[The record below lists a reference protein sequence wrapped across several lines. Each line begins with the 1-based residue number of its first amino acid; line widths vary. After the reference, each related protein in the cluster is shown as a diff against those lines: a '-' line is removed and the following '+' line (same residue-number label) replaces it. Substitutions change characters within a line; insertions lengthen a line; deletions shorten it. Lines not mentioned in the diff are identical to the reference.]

1 MNMNRN
7 TLKYIAVIAML
18 ADHIALA
25 FVGMNNPA
33 GVIMRVIGRLTAPIM
48 CYFLAEGFFHT
59 RSKKK
64 YGTRLLVFAL
74 ISQVPFSYLLTGRLL
89 SGRLNMMFT
98 LFFCFMILVCLEKI
112 ENRFLRMLSCL
123 GIFLLCTK
131 SDWGIVAPLWVIVFT
146 AFRDDKKKMNICYL
160 VVCLFWTARSI
171 SLAVGDGDIW
181 YSGLWQAGTVLALP
195 ILSSYNGEPGKGS
208 RLSKWFF
215 YWFYPIHIFIIA
227 VVFRKGLLGI

>member
-1 MNMNRN
+1 MNRN

-18 ADHIALA
+18 TDHIALA
-25 FVGMNNPA
+25 FIGMNNPA

-64 YGTRLLVFAL
+64 YGTRLLAFAL

-89 SGRLNMMFT
+89 SSRLNMMFT
-98 LFFCFMILVCLEKI
+98 LFFCFMILVCFEKI
-112 ENRFLRMLSCL
+112 GNRFLRILACL

-160 VVCLFWTARSI
+160 IVCLFWTARSI

-181 YSGLWQAGTVLALP
+181 YSGLWQAGTILALP
-195 ILSSYNGEPGKGS
+195 ILSIYNGEPGKS
-208 RLSKWFF
+208 SKLSKWFF
-215 YWFYPIHIFIIA
+215 YWFYPIHILIIA